1 MSSLSSQYRTL
12 SASADNDSSAQIVP
26 DMEDKLH
33 SSDITMAMKTE
44 GLATGSTAVQLNLSP
59 INPDSHSSHV
69 RTPVHPVAASFPFQG
84 SPVHVATSPVHAG
97 PIPFQGSPVH
107 VATSPTH
114 TGPISFHTSTLNGQ
128 QLILNSD
135 LSSAYLLTPLAP
147 SLSGTT
153 NGAFLGSPSNG
164 VLNASPTHSLQ
175 SSSPINIPTSP
186 PSNSHSLPIPSG
198 GGAYHRPVGPS
209 QSVDSYFTSQ
219 TLSSLSF
226 PPRSSASSHTTSHVR
241 PTALFSPQSSCNILL
256 PSVSETGRDS
266 ENISS
271 FVVSSPVNSIVT
283 VGNLSGASHTQTH
296 SHPPPYR
303 RRNSS
308 GDLHNTRVR
317 RSSQGGLASPSA
329 SLEGTSLASHTH
341 IHHGRPRRRSQD
353 GQRSRAS
360 SREPYTLN
368 PL

>member
-1 MSSLSSQYRTL
+1 
-12 SASADNDSSAQIVP
+12 
-26 DMEDKLH
+26 MEDRLH

-44 GLATGSTAVQLNLSP
+44 GAPSGSTAVQLNLSP
-59 INPDSHSSHV
+59 INLDSHSSHV
-69 RTPVHPVAASFPFQG
+69 PTPVHPVAASLTFQG
-84 SPVHVATSPVHAG
+84 SPVHVATSPIHAG

-135 LSSAYLLTPLAP
+135 LSSAYLLTPLTP
-147 SLSGTT
+147 SLSGAS
-153 NGAFLGSPSNG
+153 NGAFIAGSPSSG
-164 VLNASPTHSLQ
+164 LLNPSPTHSLQ
-175 SSSPINIPTSP
+175 SSSPISIPNSP
-186 PSNSHSLPIPSG
+186 PSNSQSLPIPRGS
-198 GGAYHRPVGPS
+198 AYHRPVGPS

-219 TLSSLSF
+219 TLSSLTF
-226 PPRSSASSHTTSHVR
+226 PPGSSASTHTSSHVR
-241 PTALFSPQSSCNILL
+241 PTALFSSQNSCNMLL
-256 PSVSETGRDS
+256 PSVSESGRSS
-266 ENISS
+266 ENISINSS

-283 VGNLSGASHTQTH
+283 VGNSSGASHTQTH

-308 GDLHNTRVR
+308 GDLHSTRVR

-329 SLEGTSLASHTH
+329 SLEATSLGSHTH
-341 IHHGRPRRRSQD
+341 MHHGRTRRRSQD

-368 PL
+368 PQ